1 MLIILMEIDPQSTN
15 LQILLEAIE
24 TDRQTERFTLYLSGY
39 LLQYIQVR
47 TPNEVNVIYNLLS
60 TLNNG
65 VKDSLITLPQRR
77 SLL

>member
-1 MLIILMEIDPQSTN
+1 MEIDPQSTN